1 MSSFSIFT
9 ARTEIFELSVK
20 GEKMI
25 KKDKMEDKK
34 LTFIMYPWYAMGHLT
49 SFLHL
54 SNKLAHR
61 GHKIFFVHPAKTLSK
76 LEKFNLYPE
85 LINFKSV
92 TVPHVDG
99 LPLGAETTS
108 DVPIFKQNLL
118 FQALDLTE
126 PKFESLIQELKPHF
140 ILYDF
145 AYWVPS
151 VARKYGVKSVHY
163 CSITPSSVGYL
174 MRGEKPTSEAEMM
187 KPPPGFPVDSSIK
200 LHKHEAR
207 LIAALHSM
215 GKDSNSSGS
224 KSVSF
229 TQRLLLAFQDGDAI
243 AFKTTRE
250 IEGPYC
256 EFVEH
261 KFKKPVVLAGPVLP
275 EPIETSNTEENWSKW
290 LEKFQEKT
298 VIFCAFGSECK
309 LKKDQFQELVLG
321 LELTGLP
328 FFAALKPP
336 FEAETIEEALP
347 EGFKERTEGK
357 GIVHSGWAEQQLMLS
372 HPSVGCFV
380 THCGGNSLS
389 EAMVNECQLVLV
401 PNFGDQFVNARLFGG
416 DMKVGVEVERDEE
429 NGLFTREGVCKAIK
443 MLMNDES
450 EEGSKIR
457 ANRAKWR
464 EFLLS
469 KGLEDSYIDA
479 LVQKLQTLLGA
490 SIC

>member
-1 MSSFSIFT
+1 
-9 ARTEIFELSVK
+9 
-20 GEKMI
+20 
-25 KKDKMEDKK
+25 MEDKK

-61 GHKIFFVHPAKTLSK
+61 GHKIFFVHPTNTLSK
-76 LEKFNLYPE
+76 LEKFNRYPE

-108 DVPIFKQNLL
+108 DVPIFNQNLL
-118 FQALDLTE
+118 CQALDLTL
-126 PKFESLIQELKPHF
+126 PKIESLIQEIKPHF
-140 ILYDF
+140 IFYDF

-151 VARKYGVKSVHY
+151 IARKYKVKSVHY

-174 MRGEKPTSEAEMM
+174 MRGENPSSEAEMM
-187 KPPPGFPVDSSIK
+187 EPPPGFPIDSSIK

-207 LIAALHSM
+207 LIVALHSM
-215 GKDSNSSGS
+215 GKNSSNSGSGS
-224 KSVSF
+224 GSGSGSVSF

-275 EPIETSNTEENWSKW
+275 EPIESSNTEENWSKW
-290 LEKFQEKT
+290 LEKFKEKT
-298 VIFCAFGSECK
+298 VILCAFGSECN

-321 LELTGLP
+321 LELTGYP

-336 FEAETIEEALP
+336 IEAETIEEALP
-347 EGFKERTEGK
+347 EGFKERTQGK

-389 EAMVNECQLVLV
+389 EAMINECQLVLV
-401 PNFGDQFVNARLFGG
+401 PNFGDQFINSRLFGG
-416 DMKVGVEVERDEE
+416 DLKAGVEVERNEE
-429 NGLFTREGVCKAIK
+429 NGSFTRDGVCKAIK
-443 MLMNDES
+443 LVMNDES
-450 EEGSKIR
+450 EEGRKIR
-457 ANRAKWR
+457 VNRAKWR

-479 LVQKLQTLLGA
+479 LVQKLQCLL
-490 SIC
+490 

>member
-1 MSSFSIFT
+1 
-9 ARTEIFELSVK
+9 
-20 GEKMI
+20 
-25 KKDKMEDKK
+25 MEDKK

-61 GHKIFFVHPAKTLSK
+61 GHKIFFVHPEKTLSK

-85 LINFKSV
+85 FIDFKPV

-99 LPLGAETTS
+99 LPIGAETTS
-108 DVPIFKQNLL
+108 DVPIFKQNFLC
-118 FQALDLTE
+118 QSLDLTK
-126 PKFESLIQELKPHF
+126 PKIESLIEDIRPHF

-163 CSITPSSVGYL
+163 CSISPSSVGYL
-174 MRGEKPTSEAEMM
+174 MRGEQPTPEAEMM
-187 KPPPGFPVDSSIK
+187 KPPPGFPVNSSIK

-215 GKDSNSSGS
+215 GKDASSSGCGT
-224 KSVSF
+224 VSF
-229 TQRLLLAFQDGDAI
+229 TQRMLLAFQDGDAI

-250 IEGPYC
+250 IEGAHC
-256 EFVEH
+256 EFIEH

-290 LEKFQEKT
+290 LEQFQEKR

-328 FFAALKPP
+328 FFAALKQPV
-336 FEAETIEEALP
+336 EAETIEEALP
-347 EGFKERTEGK
+347 EGFKERIQGK
-357 GIVHSGWAEQQLMLS
+357 GIVHSGWAAQQLILS
-372 HPSVGCFV
+372 HPS
-380 THCGGNSLS
+380 
-389 EAMVNECQLVLV
+389 AMVNSCQLVLV

-416 DMKVGVEVERDEE
+416 DLKVGVEVERDEE
-429 NGLFTREGVCKAIK
+429 SGWFTKEGVCKAIK
-443 MLMNDES
+443 MLLDDES
-450 EEGSKIR
+450 EEARDIR

-479 LVQKLQTLLGA
+479 LVQKLQSLLRA
-490 SIC
+490 STC

>member
-1 MSSFSIFT
+1 
-9 ARTEIFELSVK
+9 
-20 GEKMI
+20 
-25 KKDKMEDKK
+25 MEDEK

-49 SFLHL
+49 SFLLL

-76 LEKFNLYPE
+76 LEKFNLYSE

-108 DVPIFKQNLL
+108 DIPIFKQNLL
-118 FQALDLTE
+118 FQALDLTN
-126 PKFESLIQELKPHF
+126 PNIESLIQELKPHF

-174 MRGEKPTSEAEMM
+174 MRGEQPTSETEMM
-187 KPPPGFPVDSSIK
+187 KPPPGFPVKSSIK
-200 LHKHEAR
+200 LHKYEAR

-215 GKDSNSSGS
+215 GKDSSS
-224 KSVSF
+224 SVSF

-261 KFKKPVVLAGPVLP
+261 KFKKPIVLAGPVLP
-275 EPIETSNTEENWSKW
+275 EPIVTSNTEEDWSKW

-321 LELTGLP
+321 LELTDLP
-328 FFAALKPP
+328 FFAVLKPP
-336 FEAETIEEALP
+336 VEAETIDEALP
-347 EGFKERTEGK
+347 EGFTERTQGK
-357 GIVHSGWAEQQLMLS
+357 GIVHSGWTEQQLMLS

-380 THCGGNSLS
+380 THCGGSSLS
-389 EAMVNECQLVLV
+389 EAMINECQLVLV
-401 PNFGDQFVNARLFGG
+401 PNIGDQFINARLFSG
-416 DMKVGVEVERDEE
+416 DLKVGVEVERHEE
-429 NGLFTREGVCKAIK
+429 NGFFTKVGICKAIN
-443 MLMNDES
+443 MIMNDES

-457 ANRAKWR
+457 VNRAKWR
-464 EFLLS
+464 EFLLT

-479 LVQKLQTLLGA
+479 LVQKLQTLHGA

>member
-1 MSSFSIFT
+1 MCLKFIEGKALYIT
-9 ARTEIFELSVK
+9 NQR
-20 GEKMI
+20 
-25 KKDKMEDKK
+25 DKNGGQE
-34 LTFIMYPWYAMGHLT
+34 
-49 SFLHL
+49 
-54 SNKLAHR
+54 AH
-61 GHKIFFVHPAKTLSK
+61 FYYVSMTLSK
-76 LEKFNLYPE
+76 LEKFNLHPQ
-85 LINFKSV
+85 LISFKSI
-92 TVPHVDG
+92 TVPHVEG

-108 DVPIFKQNLL
+108 DIPIFKQNLL
-118 FQALDLTE
+118 WQALDLAK
-126 PKFESLIQELKPHF
+126 PKIESLIQELKPHY

-151 VARKYGVKSVHY
+151 VARKYGVKSIHY

-174 MRGEKPTSEAEMM
+174 MRGEQAIPEAEMM
-187 KPPPGFPVDSSIK
+187 EPPPGFPVDSSIK

-215 GKDSNSSGS
+215 GKDSRSSGS
-224 KSVSF
+224 GTVSF

-256 EFVEH
+256 DFVEN
-261 KFKKPVVLAGPVLP
+261 KFKKPVVLAGPILP
-275 EPIETSNTEENWSKW
+275 EPIETSNNTEENWSKW

-328 FFAALKPP
+328 FSAALKPP

-347 EGFKERTEGK
+347 EGFKERTDGK
-357 GIVHSGWAEQQLMLS
+357 GIFHSGWADQQLMLS

-389 EAMVNECQLVLV
+389 EAMINECQLVLV
-401 PNFGDQFVNARLFGG
+401 PNFGDQFINARLFGG
-416 DMKVGVEVERDEE
+416 DLKVGVEVERDEE

-450 EEGSKIR
+450 EEGREIR
-457 ANRAKWR
+457 MNRAKWR

-479 LVQKLQTLLGA
+479 FVQKLQTLL
-490 SIC
+490 